1 MLLLSILNYTTPFFT
16 ADIIVSMS
24 RIVEINGIN
33 YASTGNIA
41 INIGQE
47 AEKAGYETYLFFR
60 NSKEGKKR
68 KTYKQ
73 QLIGFWLDKV
83 ISERLAYIFGLN
95 GYFNVINTF
104 WLTRKL
110 DKIKPDL
117 IHLHSLCDSF
127 LNIDMLFNYIIKNDI
142 PVIWTLH
149 DNWPFTGR
157 CAQNRCSKW
166 QEGCGN
172 CPHYDY
178 YPGTLFLDNS
188 KAVLQKRKKLY
199 NRLKNLTI
207 VTPSK
212 WLGNLVTKSIFGT
225 KYDIEVIN
233 NGIDLDIF
241 KPVESDFR
249 EKYNLKDKIILLG
262 VAYYWDESK
271 GLDVFIEL
279 SKRLPDNYQIVLVG
293 TNDEVDK
300 LLPDNIISI
309 HRTSSREELV
319 KIYSSADLFVNPTRD
334 ENYPTVN
341 MESIACGTP
350 VLTFDTGGCAE
361 IISEKT
367 GASVETGDTD
377 KMYEEIIRICENSAF
392 KKEDCI
398 EHSKNFNMEDKYK
411 EYVSLYKKILG

>member
-1 MLLLSILNYTTPFFT
+1 
-16 ADIIVSMS
+16 MS
-24 RIVEINGIN
+24 KIVEINGIN
-33 YASTGNIA
+33 YGSTGNIA
-41 INIGQE
+41 INIAEE
-47 AEKAGYETYLFFR
+47 AEKAGYKTYLFFR

-68 KTYKQ
+68 KTDKQ

-83 ISERLAYIFGLN
+83 ISERLSYVFGLN
-95 GYFNVINTF
+95 GYFNIINTF
-104 WLTRKL
+104 WFTKQL

-117 IHLHSLCDSF
+117 IHLHSLCDNY
-127 LNIDMLFNYIIKNDI
+127 LNIDMLFKYIIKKDI

-172 CPHYDY
+172 CPHLDY
-178 YPGTLFLDNS
+178 YPGSLFLDNS
-188 KAVLQKRKKLY
+188 KTVLKKRNKLY
-199 NRLKNLTI
+199 NQLKNLTI
-207 VTPSK
+207 VTPSE
-212 WLGNLVTKSIFGT
+212 WLGNLVTKSIFGN
-225 KYDIEVIN
+225 KYAIEVIN

-249 EKYNLKDKIILLG
+249 DKYDLKDKFILLG

-279 SKRLPDNYQIVLVG
+279 SKILPDYFQIVLVG

-309 HRTSSREELV
+309 YRTSSREELV
-319 KIYSSADLFVNPTRD
+319 KIYSTADLFVNPTRD

-361 IISEKT
+361 IIDEKS
-367 GASVETGDTD
+367 GISVETGNIDQ
-377 KMYEEIIRICENSAF
+377 MYQEIIRIYYERPFNQEGCL
-392 KKEDCI
+392 
-398 EHSKNFNMEDKYK
+398 EHSKSFNMTDKYK
-411 EYVSLYKKILG
+411 EYVSLYKKILENY

>member
-1 MLLLSILNYTTPFFT
+1 M
-16 ADIIVSMS
+16 
-24 RIVEINGIN
+24 RKIVEINGIN
-33 YASTGNIA
+33 YGSTGNIS
-41 INIGQE
+41 INIAEE
-47 AEKAGYETYLFFR
+47 AEKAGYKTYLFFR

-68 KTYKQ
+68 KTDKQ

-83 ISERLAYIFGLN
+83 ISERLSYVFGLN
-95 GYFNVINTF
+95 GYFNIINTF
-104 WLTRKL
+104 WFTKQL

-117 IHLHSLCDSF
+117 IHLHSLCDNY
-127 LNIDMLFNYIIKNDI
+127 LNIDMLFKYIIKKDI

-172 CPHYDY
+172 CPHLDY
-178 YPGTLFLDNS
+178 YPGSLFLDNS
-188 KAVLQKRKKLY
+188 KTVLKKRNKLY
-199 NRLKNLTI
+199 NQLENLTI
-207 VTPSK
+207 VTPSE
-212 WLGNLVTKSIFGT
+212 WLGNLVTKSIFGN
-225 KYDIEVIN
+225 KYAIEVIN

-249 EKYNLKDKIILLG
+249 DKYDLKDKFILLG

-279 SKRLPDNYQIVLVG
+279 SKRLPDYFQIVLVG

-319 KIYSSADLFVNPTRD
+319 KIYSTADLFVNPTRD

-361 IISEKT
+361 IIDEKS
-367 GASVETGDTD
+367 GISVETGNIDQ
-377 KMYEEIIRICENSAF
+377 MYQEIIRIYYERPFNQEGCL
-392 KKEDCI
+392 
-398 EHSKNFNMEDKYK
+398 EHSKSFNMTDKYK
-411 EYVSLYKKILG
+411 EYVSLYKKILENY